1 MTTMNDLEQLGLV
14 ADKFTSNSVCEPF
27 DPAYLSDKTYEIPTL
42 SAYEKKFYHKVSIVI
57 NKLRRNHIRFEWLED
72 EEMFRVKKFR
82 YKEVGSSRNKR
93 TGELYNPQRVYSEY
107 PTYMYIAIYD
117 NKEYAFGGYETDLI
131 VSTRISEVID
141 KVIEWLNNNEP
152 AVR

>member
-1 MTTMNDLEQLGLV
+1 MTIMKDLEQLGSV
-14 ADKFTSNSVCEPF
+14 IDEFTNDSVCEPF
-27 DPAYLSDKTYEIPTL
+27 DPAYLSNKPYEIPDL
-42 SAYEKKFYHKVSIVI
+42 SAYEKKFYHKMSIVI
-57 NKLRRNHIRFEWLED
+57 NKLRRNHIQFEWLED

-82 YKEVGSSRNKR
+82 YEEVGSVRNKR
-93 TGELYNPQRVYSEY
+93 TGKLINPQRVYSEY

-117 NKEYAFGGYETDLI
+117 NTEYAFGGYETDVI
-131 VSTRISEVID
+131 VSTRISEVIE

>member
-1 MTTMNDLEQLGLV
+1 MTQFNDLEQLGSV
-14 ADKFTSNSVCEPF
+14 IDEFHNNSVCDPF
-27 DPAYLSDKTYEIPTL
+27 DPAYLSDKPYEIPDL
-42 SAYEKKFYHKVSIVI
+42 SAYEKKFYHKMSIVI
-57 NKLRRNHIRFEWLED
+57 NKLRRNHIPFEWMED
-72 EEMFRVKKFR
+72 DEVFRVKKFR
-82 YKEVGSSRNKR
+82 YTSVNNGKPKR
-93 TGELYNPQRVYSEY
+93 SEY

-117 NKEYAFGGYETDLI
+117 NKEYAFGGENEDLI

>member
-1 MTTMNDLEQLGLV
+1 MTNFNDLEQLGSV
-14 ADKFTSNSVCEPF
+14 IDKFSNDSVCDPF
-27 DPAYLSDKTYEIPTL
+27 DPAYLSDKPYEIPDI
-42 SAYEKKFYHKVSIVI
+42 SSYEKKFYHKMSIVI

-72 EEMFRVKKFR
+72 EEIFRVQKFR
-82 YKEVGSSRNKR
+82 YTEVGSVRNKR
-93 TGELYNPQRVYSEY
+93 TGELINPQRVYSEY

-117 NKEYAFGGYETDLI
+117 NKEYAFGGEEEDLI

-141 KVIEWLNNNEP
+141 EVIEWLNNNEP